1 MFWDSNRIIRWFPNR
16 KAIFKKIKGECN
28 NMDYETGKNFE
39 ALNEKL
45 DVIIGWIMQ
54 KEKKKEQKKEEPAVK
69 PEVKA
74 KEKEMLKDY
83 DLDDEDI

>member
-1 MFWDSNRIIRWFPNR
+1 
-16 KAIFKKIKGECN
+16 
-28 NMDYETGKNFE
+28 MDYETGKNFE

-45 DVIIGWIMQ
+45 DIIIGWIMQ
-54 KEKKKEQKKEEPAVK
+54 KEKKKEQKKEEPAIK

-83 DLDDEDI
+83 DLDDDDI

>member
-1 MFWDSNRIIRWFPNR
+1 
-16 KAIFKKIKGECN
+16 
-28 NMDYETGKNFE
+28 MDYETGKNFE

-45 DVIIGWIMQ
+45 DIIIGWIMQ
-54 KEKKKEQKKEEPAVK
+54 KEKNKDKKKEEPVIK